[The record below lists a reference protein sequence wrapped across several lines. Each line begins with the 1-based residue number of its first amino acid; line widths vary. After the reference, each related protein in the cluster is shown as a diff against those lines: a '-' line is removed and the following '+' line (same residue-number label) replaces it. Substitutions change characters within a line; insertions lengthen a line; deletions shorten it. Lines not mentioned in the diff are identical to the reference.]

1 MSSSAWSRSTPPIF
15 PLPNKYDSFIG
26 HAIYCMKNGDLD
38 GVKKMFGLQ
47 WIKENIDDAVNAKR
61 SGRSFFIWAVLV
73 GNVEILEFLLEFPE
87 LNLSAVDL
95 NNKTAL
101 EVAEMYKG
109 RNPDI
114 LKCLSGFL
122 STRKK
127 NIHEG
132 FELSKLYV
140 PVDLINLTIE
150 FIW

>member
-1 MSSSAWSRSTPPIF
+1 MSSSAWSRSTPPIV
-15 PLPNKYDSFIG
+15 PLPNNYDSFIG

-95 NNKTAL
+95 NNNTAL

-109 RNPDI
+109 ENPDI

>member
-1 MSSSAWSRSTPPIF
+1 
-15 PLPNKYDSFIG
+15 
-26 HAIYCMKNGDLD
+26 MKNGDLD

-95 NNKTAL
+95 NNQTAL
-101 EVAEMYKG
+101 EVAKDLKDSKRKE
-109 RNPDI
+109 DI